1 MAVEKSSEPEARM
14 KRRDGH
20 AMTFEGVYNASILD
34 YPTHRP
40 VLPYRVHRFYSMASH
55 QRQLL
60 TQSYVRLFCAGLVG
74 FTFVLLLCLTPF
86 HWVQFTVLKD
96 KKKLLAGLWTLCH
109 SDLCWSHRPEAPYYL
124 QYSRTFFLISAL
136 SILIIITW
144 LSISLTKRPGDKTY
158 VDLGISIFCF
168 ISGTCLLLCL
178 ILFLMQVKLY
188 SANVLEP
195 RFLLVYRLNW
205 WGCIIYL
212 LVGLLSGLNHISSR
226 VSSPDQNLLV
236 IPITRTRIR
245 NIATV
250 ELGLSETNV
259 GISPWMNQAQERQSN
274 SVPRSRTQTEAG
286 TQTELETQTG
296 PETQKV
302 LGARSE
308 PEAQAES
315 RTRKEPEIGYESV
328 TREGL
333 ITQARLATE
342 IEPADTVKL
351 RPETEKTIGNE
362 TSDMSSS
369 RREGNE
375 KKMTKDRDDED
386 RNLTE
391 KNDDDKTK
399 N

>member
-40 VLPYRVHRFYSMASH
+40 VLPYRVHRFYSMAPH

-60 TQSYVRLFCAGLVG
+60 TQSYVRLFCAGLMG

-109 SDLCWSHRPEAPYYL
+109 NDLCWSHRPEAP
-124 QYSRTFFLISAL
+124 
-136 SILIIITW
+136 
-144 LSISLTKRPGDKTY
+144 
-158 VDLGISIFCF
+158 C
-168 ISGTCLLLCL
+168 TCLLLCL

-296 PETQKV
+296 PETRKV
-302 LGARSE
+302 LGARPE

-315 RTRKEPEIGYESV
+315 RTQTEPEIGYESV

-369 RREGNE
+369 RLEGNK

-391 KNDDDKTK
+391 KSDDDKTK